1 MNDCTSPEKAH
12 ATLVIIDTQ
21 QDFVVPG
28 APGFIPGTLEALPR
42 MARLV
47 EKFRQKGLPIIHV
60 VRLYLED
67 GGNVD
72 LCRRAAVAQGLKMV
86 APGSPGAEIMEEL
99 KPFPQVRLDA
109 ALLLSGKLQAIGP
122 REWFMYK
129 PRWGAFY
136 QTRLEEH
143 LRALGVNTLA
153 LGGCNFPNC
162 PRTTIYEASE
172 RDFKIILVPDAV
184 SGLYDQALLEMRNIG
199 VNLMTAGECL
209 AWLN

>member
-1 MNDCTSPEKAH
+1 
-12 ATLVIIDTQ
+12 
-21 QDFVVPG
+21 
-28 APGFIPGTLEALPR
+28 
-42 MARLV
+42 
-47 EKFRQKGLPIIHV
+47 
-60 VRLYLED
+60 
-67 GGNVD
+67 
-72 LCRRAAVAQGLKMV
+72 
-86 APGSPGAEIMEEL
+86 EEL

-136 QTRLEEH
+136 QTPLEAH